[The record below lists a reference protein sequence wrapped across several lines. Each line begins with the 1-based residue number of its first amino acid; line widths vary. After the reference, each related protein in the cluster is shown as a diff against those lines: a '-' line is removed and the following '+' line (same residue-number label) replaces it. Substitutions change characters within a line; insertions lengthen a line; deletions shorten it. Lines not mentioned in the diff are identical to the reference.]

1 MLFGDSLG
9 PFDALWHL
17 FNLFAVPLLMA
28 ALAAALVKLAC
39 RHELTKIAYTSLATW
54 AMAGNAVT
62 VLAGLLL
69 FGRDGRMATYGA
81 LIVVSAAALWWRGF
95 GPGRRRSPSR

>member
-1 MLFGDSLG
+1 MGPLWLFGYSLG
-9 PFDALWHL
+9 PFDALGHL
-17 FNLFAVPLLMA
+17 ANLFAVPLLMA
-28 ALAAALVKLAC
+28 ALAAALVKSAC
-39 RHELTKIAYTSLATW
+39 RRELSSVTYISLAKW

-81 LIVVSAAALWWRGF
+81 LVVVSAATLWWRGF
-95 GPGRRRSPSR
+95 GPGRR